1 MYEAVWLSETVGRL
15 SMNQT
20 LFIHGN
26 CGISV
31 LLRLSVRVHDCLYQF
46 PVNYIL
52 TLIQLLFIF
61 LVGVLYNSLAPSI
74 TASELLLQAV
84 SVCMSV
90 GLNPCCQIAIL
101 H

>member
-1 MYEAVWLSETVGRL
+1 MIV
-15 SMNQT
+15 
-20 LFIHGN
+20 
-26 CGISV
+26 CISSQ
-31 LLRLSVRVHDCLYQF
+31 LT
-46 PVNYIL
+46 NYIL

-61 LVGVLYNSLAPSI
+61 LVGVLYNSLAPSV
-74 TASELLLQAV
+74 TASELPLLAV